1 MSASKKRKFQDLEYN
16 FKHIHKYVR
25 EIASCDQT
33 QVLKDETDR
42 LNEKLKLLAEREKH
56 NEKMRLE
63 IVADRNYTE
72 GRIKATRVF
81 MTHLKIHTPEL
92 LRVTREL
99 AIIVGPVPGG
109 SAPQGLQ
116 TLLLPRVWGFCKF
129 TGVYWDKRNG
139 EWHVQITHEG
149 KKHHVGV
156 FKVEVEAAKAWDAKA
171 RSLRG
176 AATVTNFNLDGSP
189 WEKKKKKKKKKKK
202 TSKFIGVAKGRSG
215 KWQARISHEGKQHS
229 IGHFEV
235 EVEAAKAYDAK
246 ARSLRGAAA
255 ATNFNLDGS
264 VGIARG
270 QGERDCE
277 EIRRAQLSGR
287 RRSSSH

>member
-16 FKHIHKYVR
+16 FKNIHKYVR
-25 EIASCDQT
+25 QIASCDQT

-42 LNEKLKLLAEREKH
+42 LNEKLKRCKEREKH

-63 IVADRNYTE
+63 IVAEKKDTE
-72 GRIKATRVF
+72 DRIKTTRVF

-116 TLLLPRVWGFCKF
+116 TLLSPRVWGFCKF
-129 TGVYWDKRNG
+129 TGVYWDKSNG
-139 EWHVQITHEG
+139 EWHAQIFHEG
-149 KKHHVGV
+149 KTHYIGR

-176 AATVTNFNLDGSP
+176 ASTVTNFNLDGSP
-189 WEKKKKKKKKKKK
+189 WEKKKKKK

-264 VGIARG
+264 DGIARG